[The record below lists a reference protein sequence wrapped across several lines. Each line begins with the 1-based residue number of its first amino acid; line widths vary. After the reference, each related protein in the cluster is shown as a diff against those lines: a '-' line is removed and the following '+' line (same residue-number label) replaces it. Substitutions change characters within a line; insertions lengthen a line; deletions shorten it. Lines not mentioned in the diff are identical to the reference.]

1 MNWIQFTN
9 LNQLNEIIEKSKI
22 TPVLIFKHSTRCG
35 ISRFVL
41 KNFEREYD
49 IPSNNLQLYFLDL
62 IAFREVSNEVANKF
76 NIRHQS
82 PQIIVLFNGEVI
94 YDESH
99 NQIEVCDLKQVLIR
113 ALDNSFK

>member
-1 MNWIQFTN
+1 MDWIQFTN
-9 LNQLNEIIEKSKI
+9 LNQLNEIIEESKI

-49 IPSNNLQLYFLDL
+49 IPSNKLHLYFLDL
-62 IAFREVSNEVANKF
+62 IAFREISNEVANKF
-76 NIRHQS
+76 NVRHQS
-82 PQIIVLFNGEVI
+82 PQIIVIQNGEVI

-99 NQIEVCDLKQVLIR
+99 NQIEVCDLKQII
-113 ALDNSFK
+113 NK